1 MDAVV
6 ASASDKKKKTGFGT
20 RDGKGKGK
28 AKEGGGESDEA
39 GPADDDGGGEIEPAS
54 PPKATTPNRRTQRRN
69 RAKAAAGN
77 SPSPKKGG
85 GDGRGEDAGGDGDN
99 NADEGGGAP
108 ATKEGPVLNDVPKSG
123 FLVSFAGQIET
134 AFFPFHESLYCKF
147 SLVYGPE
154 WEIVAGLQE
163 GCSQVAKRS
172 DDGRHSFV
180 WNFPIDVTF
189 KSTGPF
195 GWPIVLQVYGV
206 DMLGRDVVRGYGA
219 RHLPISPGIHEQDV
233 AMFVPVTSNFI
244 QQALGWIVG
253 KQPEFI
259 DPKFVAQGN
268 GREVTRVQSQGN
280 VTLQLTTVMK
290 DFTRFGFRV
299 GQHGGSGD
307 GD

>member
-1 MDAVV
+1 M
-6 ASASDKKKKTGFGT
+6 ASRPPPPQSHPLRILGRLENPAGVHLPPPACPFSRRHKTT
-20 RDGKGKGK
+20 
-28 AKEGGGESDEA
+28 SV
-39 GPADDDGGGEIEPAS
+39 
-54 PPKATTPNRRTQRRN
+54 PK
-69 RAKAAAGN
+69 
-77 SPSPKKGG
+77 
-85 GDGRGEDAGGDGDN
+85 
-99 NADEGGGAP
+99 NADVRCIDDV
-108 ATKEGPVLNDVPKSG
+108 ATFLRPK
-123 FLVSFAGQIET
+123 
-134 AFFPFHESLYCKF
+134 
-147 SLVYGPE
+147 
-154 WEIVAGLQE
+154 
-163 GCSQVAKRS
+163 
-172 DDGRHSFV
+172 
-180 WNFPIDVTF
+180 
-189 KSTGPF
+189 
-195 GWPIVLQVYGV
+195 IVLQVYGV

>member
-108 ATKEGPVLNDVPKSG
+108 ATKEGPVLNDVPSKQCPACTTRINIRVCTCVPTPPRVGGFLFNPFFLSVILCLKIISFPLSLFTSHLHRNVTKSG
-123 FLVSFAGQIET
+123 
-134 AFFPFHESLYCKF
+134 
-147 SLVYGPE
+147 
-154 WEIVAGLQE
+154 
-163 GCSQVAKRS
+163 
-172 DDGRHSFV
+172 
-180 WNFPIDVTF
+180 
-189 KSTGPF
+189 ST
-195 GWPIVLQVYGV
+195 
-206 DMLGRDVVRGYGA
+206 
-219 RHLPISPGIHEQDV
+219 IHT
-233 AMFVPVTSNFI
+233 MTYH
-244 QQALGWIVG
+244 
-253 KQPEFI
+253 
-259 DPKFVAQGN
+259 
-268 GREVTRVQSQGN
+268 RTRVQNLVSWCRLQGR
-280 VTLQLTTVMK
+280 LKRHL
-290 DFTRFGFRV
+290 
-299 GQHGGSGD
+299 
-307 GD
+307 

>member
-99 NADEGGGAP
+99 DADEGGGAP
-108 ATKEGPVLNDVPKSG
+108 ATKEGPVLNDVPSKQCPACTTRINIRVCTCVPTPPRVGGFLFNPFFLSVNFVFENNIFSPVAFYLPSPPKCHQIWLYHPHNDISSHACAESG

-134 AFFPFHESLYCKF
+134 AFVSYVFLFL
-147 SLVYGPE
+147 
-154 WEIVAGLQE
+154 
-163 GCSQVAKRS
+163 
-172 DDGRHSFV
+172 
-180 WNFPIDVTF
+180 T
-189 KSTGPF
+189 
-195 GWPIVLQVYGV
+195 
-206 DMLGRDVVRGYGA
+206 
-219 RHLPISPGIHEQDV
+219 
-233 AMFVPVTSNFI
+233 
-244 QQALGWIVG
+244 
-253 KQPEFI
+253 
-259 DPKFVAQGN
+259 
-268 GREVTRVQSQGN
+268 
-280 VTLQLTTVMK
+280 VTL
-290 DFTRFGFRV
+290 
-299 GQHGGSGD
+299 
-307 GD
+307 